1 MNVCVGGKFGY
12 KLKFIENN
20 KEWLRKIREKRY
32 LEIDLEF
39 DSSEEENSSSDF
51 VDI

>member
-20 KEWLRKIREKRY
+20 KELRLYPIDFKI
-32 LEIDLEF
+32 
-39 DSSEEENSSSDF
+39 N
-51 VDI
+51 

>member
-20 KEWLRKIREKRY
+20 KELY
-32 LEIDLEF
+32 LYHTRFQNKYL
-39 DSSEEENSSSDF
+39 SK
-51 VDI
+51 